1 MKRFLAGVL
10 LLLSC
15 SACDFQGLD
24 LNQPSDAR
32 KYVQACARG
41 AEAIHC
47 RAMLPFLTTT
57 TGEVTV
63 ILPNMGDTEIA
74 AALRAYAQ
82 RTGQASSTFET
93 SAAGRAYARANIFLV
108 PQLRTGTMTSLD
120 GKAHTVVCQE
130 DATGAEGCVI
140 DGFLSGGDHLASYPD
155 AVGSIFSSYNLKDG
169 KAETAF
175 LPF

>member
-24 LNQPSDAR
+24 LNHPSDAR

-47 RAMLPFLTTT
+47 RAMLPILATT
-57 TGEVTV
+57 TGEVAV
-63 ILPNMGDTEIA
+63 ILPGTGDTEIA

-82 RTGQASSTFET
+82 ETGQASSTFEA

-108 PQLRTGTMTSLD
+108 PRLSTGTMTSLD
-120 GKAHTVVCQE
+120 GKTHAVVCKKE
-130 DATGAEGCVI
+130 GTGVEGCVI
-140 DGFLSGGDHLASYPD
+140 DGFLSGTDHLASYPD
-155 AVGSIFSSYNLKDG
+155 AVGSVYASYNIKDQ